1 MKIFVSY
8 SRKDAGDFAQ
18 SVQRYFT
25 SFKYDIFT
33 DTDSISVG
41 DIWDSTIATNI
52 SSCDIFVVI
61 ITYGA
66 LQSPHIE
73 NEVLQAQNEK
83 KRIIPCIHRTLRDSH
98 IKWGLNKIQGVEFD
112 YKFELARNL
121 YSKIIQN
128 KSAVKV
134 NDNSNTPDMKM
145 NSHIDNLETDH
156 ASDSTYK
163 SRNRNGSSLGNI
175 HKIKTINLKIL
186 IPIIATGCRSSNNAC
201 FIVSGIVPPPSPL
214 LVLPLIT
221 LRWLMTET

>member
-33 DTDSISVG
+33 DIDSISVG

-98 IKWGLNKIQGVEFD
+98 IKWGLNNIQGVEFD
-112 YKFELARNL
+112 DKFELARNL

-186 IPIIATGCRSSNNAC
+186 IPIIAGCCRSSNNARFYC
-201 FIVSGIVPPPSPL
+201 QWDRASAISC
-214 LVLPLIT
+214 
-221 LRWLMTET
+221 